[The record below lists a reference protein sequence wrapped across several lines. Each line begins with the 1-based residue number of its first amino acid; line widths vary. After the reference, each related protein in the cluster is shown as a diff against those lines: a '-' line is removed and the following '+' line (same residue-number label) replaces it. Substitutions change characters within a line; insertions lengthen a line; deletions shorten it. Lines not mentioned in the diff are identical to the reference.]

1 MTSTQATRSLHI
13 AAVACIFAAPAAVA
27 APTSY
32 PLTIENCGES
42 LTFESAPQKAVALGQ
57 NSAEI
62 MLLLGLEDRMAATAF
77 WPNKV
82 LPELAE
88 QIQPIALQ
96 ATIGSMSNIIITGGL
111 VLMAPVLFALL
122 HPRREEEIETFTD
135 FRVPTQIIGPAD
147 AVEERESR
155 LHLDDHPATVPEWL
169 ERTPVLSVL
178 LAALL
183 GFALWHAVR
192 LLDGFGRIDLNHVN
206 LFMLVLGLLL
216 HGSPARYVRAVDE
229 AARGCGG
236 IILQFPLYAA
246 IMGMMSVSGLD
257 VKLATALAGTSSQT
271 TLPLLTFISASVV
284 NLFVPSGG
292 GQWAV
297 QGPILAAAAATLS
310 APIAPVIV
318 GFAWGDAWTN
328 LIQPFWALPLLAL
341 TGVRAIDLMATLGR
355 GQRVGIFAGP
365 GVGKSTLL
373 ASIARGSSADLSV
386 IALIGER
393 GREVRDFIE
402 GALGEE
408 GLRRSV
414 LVVAT
419 GDESPLMRVR
429 AALGACAIAESFR
442 DEGRDVLLMMDSITR
457 FAHAQRQIGLS
468 AGEPPA
474 TKGYT
479 PSVFSRLSRLLER
492 AGAVEPGEAGEGGSI
507 TGVYTILVDGD
518 DLTEPIADAAR
529 GILDGHVILS
539 RKLAQ
544 RGHYPA
550 IDVLD
555 SVSRV
560 ADAVTDEEHRRAR
573 RACLGL
579 LADYREVEDLVQIG
593 AYASGSHARTDV
605 AIAMRDRIEGV
616 LRQRADE
623 REAPEESRRSLLAL
637 ADEASK
643 MLAKRGKVK

>member
-1 MTSTQATRSLHI
+1 MGFLAQAGERASE
-13 AAVACIFAAPAAVA
+13 AAMVRIVGRVA
-27 APTSY
+27 ALRG
-32 PLTIENCGES
+32 LTILVDDLPVASGS
-42 LTFESAPQKAVALGQ
+42 LVRLGSSALGEVVGFTREA
-57 NSAEI
+57 SVVMVLTGEAE
-62 MLLLGLEDRMAATAF
+62 G
-77 WPNKV
+77 V
-82 LPELAE
+82 
-88 QIQPIALQ
+88 
-96 ATIGSMSNIIITGGL
+96 
-111 VLMAPVLFALL
+111 
-122 HPRREEEIETFTD
+122 
-135 FRVPTQIIGPAD
+135 RVGD
-147 AVEERESR
+147 AVE
-155 LHLDDHPATVPEWL
+155 
-169 ERTPVLSVL
+169 
-178 LAALL
+178 
-183 GFALWHAVR
+183 
-192 LLDGFGRIDLNHVN
+192 
-206 LFMLVLGLLL
+206 VLG
-216 HGSPARYVRAVDE
+216 
-229 AARGCGG
+229 AARTIPAGE
-236 IILQFPLYAA
+236 
-246 IMGMMSVSGLD
+246 GMLGRVVDGLGRPID
-257 VKLATALAGTSSQT
+257 
-271 TLPLLTFISASVV
+271 
-284 NLFVPSGG
+284 GG
-292 GQWAV
+292 GVIRGVAARAIEAE
-297 QGPILAAAAATLS
+297 PIPALRRRT
-310 APIAPVIV
+310 IR
-318 GFAWGDAWTN
+318 
-328 LIQPFWALPLLAL
+328 QALP